1 MLLNVL
7 GPVPGLIHDAG
18 EEEKNYILQRHL
30 SHACHFLTLYLT
42 ASPFPRLDDAVLP
55 PAPPAILSLASL
67 LQQEAS
73 ITLFREGPALT
84 FPGEESALTFS
95 REGSAL
101 TFPQELA
108 HHQEKP
114 DKEDEKP

>member
-1 MLLNVL
+1 M
-7 GPVPGLIHDAG
+7 
-18 EEEKNYILQRHL
+18 
-30 SHACHFLTLYLT
+30 SHSCHFLTLYLT

-55 PAPPAILSLASL
+55 PAPPALLSLASL

-73 ITLFREGPALT
+73 ITLYREGPALT
-84 FPGEESALTFS
+84 FPGEEPALTFS

-101 TFPQELA
+101 TFLQKLA

-114 DKEDEKP
+114 DEDDKKP